1 MTNLIF
7 CVLKIMFIIEL
18 HFIHQEMGSLRD
30 ENRKQNMEIA
40 SLKETVQLQ
49 NKTISQQEIIIKEL
63 IADNHRIDKSNH
75 PVSSAAMSRR
85 KRPAQLIPASDQY
98 DERKNDAY
106 SQNRKLFYG
115 PPTNC
120 SDLTLVGH
128 TLNGYYLVKNPALS
142 DNFKKTTKLET
153 VFCAFKQAETHNPNL
168 VQQEV
173 IPPPSTLNHLPSS
186 SSFSSPPPKLDQETY
201 KTTTGSGN
209 YKIIIQ
215 SSPNNY

>member
-40 SLKETVQLQ
+40 SLKDTVQLQ
-49 NKTISQQEIIIKEL
+49 NKTISQHEIIIKEL
-63 IADNHRIDKSNH
+63 IADNHRIDKRNH

-85 KRPAQLIPASDQY
+85 KRPAQLVPTSDLY

-106 SQNRKLFYG
+106 NQNRKLFYG

-120 SDLTLVGH
+120 SDLILLGH
-128 TLNGYYLVKNPALS
+128 TLNGYYLVKSPALS
-142 DNFKKTTKLET
+142 DDFKKTTKLET
-153 VFCAFKQAETHNPNL
+153 VFCAFKQAETHNPIL

-173 IPPPSTLNHLPSS
+173 IPPPSSPNPLPSP
-186 SSFSSPPPKLDQETY
+186 SFSSPPPKFGQETF

-209 YKIIIQ
+209 YTIIIQ
-215 SSPNNY
+215 SSNNNY